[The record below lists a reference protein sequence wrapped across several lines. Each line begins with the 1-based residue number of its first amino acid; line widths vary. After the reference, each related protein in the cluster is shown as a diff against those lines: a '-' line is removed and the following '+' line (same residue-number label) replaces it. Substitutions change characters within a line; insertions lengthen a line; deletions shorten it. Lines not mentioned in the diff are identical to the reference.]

1 MNTMITPIQE
11 LSRRAALA
19 RAGLALA
26 AAWATG
32 GAATAVVAAEAI
44 APGGEGTFTFS
55 LNTGTLRGQKL
66 GLAKEIE
73 IIAKAGYQG
82 IEPWVE
88 EIDQYAKSGG
98 SLPDLRNRLSDSGLT
113 LESAIG
119 FPEWIVD
126 EDTKR
131 AKGLERAKHEMDLVA
146 QLGGRRLAAP
156 PAGATSVPGLDPM
169 KAAERYRALLE
180 LGDQMGVVPQ
190 FELWGFSK
198 NLNRLGQCLA
208 VAMETGHP
216 KACVLADVFHLY
228 KGGSPFEGLRLASGI
243 ALQVFHMNDYP
254 ADPPRDKI
262 NDSFRIY
269 PGDGVA
275 PLTQILRDLRATG
288 GRKVLSLELF
298 NRQYW
303 QQDAS
308 EVAKNGLMK
317 MKAAVQKAAA

>member
-1 MNTMITPIQE
+1 MNMMITPIQE
-11 LSRRAALA
+11 LSRREALA
-19 RAGLALA
+19 RTGLALA
-26 AAWATG
+26 AAWASG
-32 GAATAVVAAEAI
+32 GAAPAAVAAEAI
-44 APGGEGTFTFS
+44 PPLDQGTFTFA

-73 IIAKAGYQG
+73 IVARAGYQG

-98 SLPDLRNRLSDSGLT
+98 SLPDLRKRLGDSGLT
-113 LESAIG
+113 VEGAIG

-126 EDTKR
+126 DDAKR
-131 AKGLERAKHEMDLVA
+131 AKGLERAKYEMDLVG

-156 PAGATSVPGLDPM
+156 PAGATSVPGLEPM

-190 FELWGFSK
+190 LELWGFSK

-228 KGGSPFEGLRLASGI
+228 KGGSPFEGLRLASGSAI
-243 ALQVFHMNDYP
+243 QVFHMNDYP

-269 PGDGVA
+269 PGDGIA
-275 PLTQILRDLRATG
+275 PLAQILRDLRGTG

-317 MKAAVQKAAA
+317 MKAALQKTLA